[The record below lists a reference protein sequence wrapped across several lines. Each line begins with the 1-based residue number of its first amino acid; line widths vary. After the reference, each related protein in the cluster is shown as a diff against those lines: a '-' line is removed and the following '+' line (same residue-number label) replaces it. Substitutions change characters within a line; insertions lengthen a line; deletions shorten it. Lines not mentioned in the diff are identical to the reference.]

1 MLKKRIMKAIKTTYI
16 VVIEN
21 EECRIPLVYSDV
33 TFSQALKKA
42 KFACPSGYFIREIRL
57 PDKIDYEFWKLA
69 SHLVDSCTQT
79 KS

>member
-1 MLKKRIMKAIKTTYI
+1 MQAFSNNSYLCSTEKENSINVKKRIMKAIKTTYI

-42 KFACPSGYFIREIRL
+42 KFACPSGYFIREIRV
-57 PDKIDYEFWKLA
+57 A
-69 SHLVDSCTQT
+69 
-79 KS
+79 

>member
-1 MLKKRIMKAIKTTYI
+1 MKAIKTIYI

-42 KFACPSGYFIREIRL
+42 KFACPSGYFIREIRV
-57 PDKIDYEFWKLA
+57 A
-69 SHLVDSCTQT
+69 R
-79 KS
+79 

>member
-1 MLKKRIMKAIKTTYI
+1 MKAIKTTYI

-21 EECRIPLVYSDV
+21 EKKQNLLAPLVISFV
-33 TFSQALKKA
+33 KL
-42 KFACPSGYFIREIRL
+42 GL
-57 PDKIDYEFWKLA
+57 PDKVDYEFWKLA

>member
-1 MLKKRIMKAIKTTYI
+1 MKAIKTTYI

-42 KFACPSGYFIREIRL
+42 KFACPFGYFIREIRV
-57 PDKIDYEFWKLA
+57 A
-69 SHLVDSCTQT
+69 
-79 KS
+79 